1 MKMLQK
7 KRNVN
12 LVEIDLTEERESIE
26 INESSAL
33 SKAMIFKL
41 TLV

>member
-1 MKMLQK
+1 MLQK

-12 LVEIDLTEERESIE
+12 LVEIDLTEGRESIE

-33 SKAMIFKL
+33 SMAMIFKL